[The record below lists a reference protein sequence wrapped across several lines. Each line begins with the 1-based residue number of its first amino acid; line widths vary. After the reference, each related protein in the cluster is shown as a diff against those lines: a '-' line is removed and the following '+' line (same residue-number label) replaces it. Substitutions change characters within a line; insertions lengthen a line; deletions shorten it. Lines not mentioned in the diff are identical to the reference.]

1 MLETTGDRK
10 LSRNAKISKM
20 PQDTA
25 PAGQPEQG
33 QEYLNVNLDD
43 LLDHLI
49 NWASHHFGEQN
60 LVASRDVFDARTG
73 KAFHSD
79 TFFEERTQ
87 YFFDDYLFSRSAK
100 DHNRTPFQIYEEAV
114 SDGVVEL
121 PSEVRATFDQ
131 LHTYRHSIF
140 LVTKSSAKTMIV
152 KDIINGDEMLN
163 VVAEQGD
170 QLAGFE
176 KGSLVQG
183 HIFQIGQ
190 TYRLS
195 RGYIVHGKPLGK
207 LVKAEIDSVDSKGG
221 SFRDLL
227 ESFAR
232 RHLRAR
238 RHKHVDELII
248 YRSGVQQ

>member
-1 MLETTGDRK
+1 METTGEK
-10 LSRNAKISKM
+10 NLSRRAKALKQSGSTT
-20 PQDTA
+20 QTSEL
-25 PAGQPEQG
+25 EQA
-33 QEYLNVNLDD
+33 QEYLEVNLDD

-49 NWASHHFGEQN
+49 NWASNYFGEQH
-60 LVASRDVFDARTG
+60 LVTSRDTFDERTG

-114 SDGVVEL
+114 SNETIAL
-121 PSEVRATFDQ
+121 PFEVQATFDQ

-140 LVTKSSAKTMIV
+140 LVAKSSTKTMIV
-152 KDIINGDEMLN
+152 KDLLSEEEVLS

-195 RGYIVHGKPLGK
+195 RGYIVHGKPLGRLIK
-207 LVKAEIDSVDSKGG
+207 SEVEIISSSSKGK
-221 SFRDLL
+221 SSRDLL
-227 ESFAR
+227 ESLAR
-232 RHLRAR
+232 RHLRAL
-238 RHKHVDELII
+238 RHKHVDGLVI
-248 YRSGVQQ
+248 YKSNP